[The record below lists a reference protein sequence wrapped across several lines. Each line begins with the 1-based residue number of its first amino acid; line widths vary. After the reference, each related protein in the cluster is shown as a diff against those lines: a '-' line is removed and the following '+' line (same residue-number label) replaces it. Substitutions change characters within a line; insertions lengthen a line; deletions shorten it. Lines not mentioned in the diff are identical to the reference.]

1 MKSNCHRLFLQQF
14 EMAQETG
21 TCMRVFKVKITAA
34 RQTHFPLVIPPLK
47 PSILDS
53 TAVIGKQNKTK
64 QNSVAQKI
72 TCKSHFVKIVLK
84 NMISMIGFPK
94 TNKNTQLL
102 FLLHRYLVSIE
113 ERRAKRRRGKRKGR
127 GADGDYGKAH

>member
-1 MKSNCHRLFLQQF
+1 MKSNCHRVFLRQF

-21 TCMRVFKVKITAA
+21 TCMRAYKVRITAA

-53 TAVIGKQNKTK
+53 TAVTGGKKKTEH
-64 QNSVAQKI
+64 SVAQKI

-84 NMISMIGFPK
+84 NMVSMIAFPK
-94 TNKNTQLL
+94 AKTPNFYFYYTGIWFQSKNGGQ
-102 FLLHRYLVSIE
+102 
-113 ERRAKRRRGKRKGR
+113 RGGGGGGR
-127 GADGDYGKAH
+127 E